1 MLTISPMQ
9 NLPGFQVGPQHLLE
23 AMTWRWG
30 LSALLST
37 RDRRALRVYKASMGS
52 RMDTHLLLNALA
64 RQAAARRV
72 LSELW
77 SHFPLAS

>member
-52 RMDTHLLLNALA
+52 RMDTHLL
-64 RQAAARRV
+64 RSTTSGGSTV
-72 LSELW
+72 LGAVTSLRNTKC
-77 SHFPLAS
+77 LL